1 MVKITRKGM
10 ILAGAVAVL
19 ATGGIAVAYAA
30 QSHHGHHSGHHR
42 MAWIQSM
49 LMPMDGDK
57 DGSIS
62 RAEIEAGTAAKAA
75 EVDADKDG
83 NITADEVIAYREK
96 QRRQRLA
103 DEIKAMDSD
112 DDGKVSVAEYEAAQV
127 WRLARLDRDGNGT
140 IDPDEMMPRKRP
152 HDGMPDH
159 Q

>member
-1 MVKITRKGM
+1 MVKISRKGL

-19 ATGGIAVAYAA
+19 ATGGIAAAYAA
-30 QSHHGHHSGHHR
+30 QSHHGHGWGHHR
-42 MAWIQSM
+42 MAWMESM
-49 LMPMDGDK
+49 LMPMDSDK

-62 RAEIEAGTAAKAA
+62 RTEIEAGTAAKAA

-83 NITADEVIAYREK
+83 NITAEEVIAYREK
-96 QRRQRLA
+96 QRLQRAA
-103 DEIKAMDSD
+103 DEVKAMDSD
-112 DDGKVSVAEYEAAQV
+112 GDGKVSVAEYEAAQV

-140 IDPDEMMPRKRP
+140 IDPEELMPGKRP

>member
-1 MVKITRKGM
+1 MVKISRKDL

-19 ATGGIAVAYAA
+19 ATGGIAAAYAA
-30 QSHHGHHSGHHR
+30 QSHHGHRWGHDR
-42 MAWIQSM
+42 MAWMESM
-49 LMPMDGDK
+49 LMPMDSDK
-57 DGSIS
+57 DGSVS

-96 QRRQRLA
+96 QRLQRVA
-103 DEIKAMDSD
+103 DEVKAMDSD
-112 DDGKVSVAEYEAAQV
+112 GDGKVSVTEYEAAQV

-140 IDPDEMMPRKRP
+140 IDPEELMPGKRP
-152 HDGMPDH
+152 HDGMPHH